1 MRTPRRPSTVPAP
14 EGGGDRGACS
24 PAGPERWQQC
34 WWGRG
39 RSPCR
44 PVRRPPRAVPGAD
57 VHGRTGAGDPYFPFA
72 GNGGYDVRH
81 YDLDLTY
88 TPPAPAPAPLV
99 GQLSVATIDLVAK
112 HGLDRFNLDLRG
124 LDVQAITVNGKP
136 ASEVRA
142 RCRGRGRGRGLL
154 AGAGRRGPHLGAT
167 IQPRPKIKQGQMARV
182 VVTYGG
188 ATTRPEDI
196 EGALYGWVTMR
207 DGAMVVNEPE
217 GSMTWYLVS
226 DHQTDKATYGFEI
239 TVPEG
244 KVAVAN
250 GLPAHDPVTE
260 GGWTTWFWD
269 APDPQASYLTTASVG
284 DYDLRFSETAGGLP
298 IIDAVD
304 DNLTPANAAAT
315 EASLELQAE
324 MIAFEETF
332 VPYPFNSA
340 GAIVDDDTVG
350 YALET
355 QTRPVYSRVAR
366 ESTVAHE
373 FAHQWFGNAVVRSGG
388 RTSGSTRA
396 GPPTSSGCGART
408 EAATRPRRASTPSW
422 RSQLTTRSGTW
433 PSRPVRF
440 HGAVYDRGAATLHA
454 LRVKVG
460 DETFF
465 AASQEWLTRYDDSTA
480 TTDDFE
486 AIFEEVSGQDLTTF
500 FDVGAH
506 AEQAHD
512 LVTPR
517 RSPGGA
523 PISDEGVFARREA
536 LPAALGVRFHG
547 EMGAAV
553 GMTSDEVSRHMQKLR
568 AGSGRRS
575 GGTAGATSGPHEGH
589 RTSRNEP
596 N

>member
-1 MRTPRRPSTVPAP
+1 VRIRRQVSGTLAAALV
-14 EGGGDRGACS
+14 GTGALAVS
-24 PAGPERWQQC
+24 AGPTAAQNDPL
-34 WWGRG
+34 G
-39 RSPCR
+39 
-44 PVRRPPRAVPGAD
+44 PRYTAGAP
-57 VHGRTGAGDPYFPFA
+57 GAGDPYFPFA
-72 GNGGYDVRH
+72 GNGGYDVQH

-99 GQLSVATIDLVAK
+99 GQLSGVATIDLVATQD
-112 HGLDRFNLDLRG
+112 LDRFNLDLRG

-136 ASEVRA
+136 ASEVA
-142 RCRGRGRGRGLL
+142 PPG
-154 AGAGRRGPHLGAT
+154 AGAEVEGAAYWQVQDDAARMWELT
-167 IQPRPKIKQGQMARV
+167 IQPRPRLKQGQTARIA
-182 VVTYGG
+182 VTYGG

-217 GSMTWYLVS
+217 GSMTWYPVS

-250 GLPAHDPVTE
+250 GLPAQDPVTE

-269 APDPQASYLTTASVG
+269 APDPQASYLSTASVG
-284 DYDLRFSETAGGLP
+284 DYELRFSETAGGLP

-315 EASLELQAE
+315 EASLELQAG
-324 MIAFEETF
+324 MIAFLEETF

-373 FAHQWFGNAVVRSGG
+373 LAHQWFGNAVSPGRWADIWLNEGWATYVEWLWSEERGG
-388 RTSGSTRA
+388 DSAQASFDAVMETPA
-396 GPPTSSGCGART
+396 DDPFWDLAIAEPGPLG
-408 EAATRPRRASTPSW
+408 
-422 RSQLTTRSGTW
+422 L
-433 PSRPVRF
+433 F

-460 DETFF
+460 DEAFF
-465 AASQEWLTRYDDSTA
+465 VASREWLTRYDNSTA
-480 TTDDFE
+480 TSDDFE
-486 AIFEEVSGQDLTTF
+486 AVFEEVSGQDLTTF
-500 FDVGAH
+500 FDVW
-506 AEQAHD
+506 
-512 LVTPR
+512 VRTP
-517 RSPGGA
+517 SKP
-523 PISDEGVFARREA
+523 
-536 LPAALGVRFHG
+536 
-547 EMGAAV
+547 
-553 GMTSDEVSRHMQKLR
+553 TSW
-568 AGSGRRS
+568 
-575 GGTAGATSGPHEGH
+575 
-589 RTSRNEP
+589 
-596 N
+596 